1 MSLPWAAVAGGAL
14 IGAAVVLLL
23 ATTGRV
29 AGISGI
35 AAGSLRAA
43 PGDRGWRWAFLFGL
57 LAAAGAVLWWQA
69 APGQSP
75 RALLRDT
82 LPAWQL
88 VGAGV
93 LVGVGTRLGNGCTSG
108 HGVCGMARGSKRSL
122 LAVLV
127 FMVCAMLTTFLIR
140 HGGGLA

>member
-1 MSLPWAAVAGGAL
+1 MNLPWTAVAGGAL
-14 IGAAVVLLL
+14 IGAAAVLLL
-23 ATTGRV
+23 ATLGRV

-43 PGDRGWRWAFLFGL
+43 EGERGWRWAFLLGL
-57 LAAAGAVLWWQA
+57 LTAAGLVLWWQA
-69 APGQSP
+69 LPEASP
-75 RALLRDT
+75 RVLLRDA

-88 VGAGV
+88 IGAGL
-93 LVGVGTRLGNGCTSG
+93 LVGFGTRLGSGCTSG

-127 FMVCAMLTTFLIR
+127 FMACAMLTTFLVR